1 MDEKEEEGDWRA
13 EAPGPAE
20 TATST
25 QPMPKA
31 RRIVRDITALR
42 VYCPR
47 QRHFLKGRPM
57 PRVLRTCLCLSF
69 AAAMVLDG
77 EARPAAVRPGQK
89 TALVTVA
96 ADAGKPVTNLTAKDF
111 IVTEDGAKREVVDAR
126 LSDDPL
132 SIVLLIDTT
141 QPPMGVTHPTQDLR
155 RAVTT
160 FVRTVHTESPDAQ
173 IALGEFAGA
182 SVTMVDFTSN
192 PADLD
197 KGIAR
202 LAANPQSIAVLL
214 EALVDAGKK
223 LAARPAPRRA
233 IVTVDFHSPE
243 GSAEKTMKA
252 AVTSIHDSGATLW
265 PITVRGT
272 TAAGDDPNREDV
284 LNKATKA
291 NGGMRFSSIGASG
304 LEANLKKVA
313 ASLTSQYVVT
323 FARPGDG
330 SVKATTF
337 ETVGGLKV
345 LLTPFMR

>member
-1 MDEKEEEGDWRA
+1 M
-13 EAPGPAE
+13 
-20 TATST
+20 SS
-25 QPMPKA
+25 
-31 RRIVRDITALR
+31 
-42 VYCPR
+42 
-47 QRHFLKGRPM
+47 
-57 PRVLRTCLCLSF
+57 VLRLSVCVSL
-69 AAAMVLDG
+69 AAAILLAG

-89 TALVTVA
+89 AALVTVV
-96 ADAGKPVTNLTAKDF
+96 ADAGKPVRNLTAKDF
-111 IVTEDGAKREVVDAR
+111 IVKEDGAKREVVDAQ

-155 RAVTT
+155 AAVTT

-173 IALGEFAGA
+173 IALGEIAGA
-182 SVTMVDFTSN
+182 AVTSVDFTSN
-192 PADLD
+192 AADLD
-197 KGIAR
+197 KGIAK
-202 LAANPQSIAVLL
+202 LAANPSSYAVLL
-214 EALVDAGKK
+214 EGLVDAGKK
-223 LAARPAPRRA
+223 LTARPAPRRA

-272 TAAGDDPNREDV
+272 TPAGDDPNREDV

-291 NGGMRFSSIGASG
+291 NGGMRFSSFDASG
-304 LEANLKKVA
+304 LEGNLKRVA

-330 SVKATTF
+330 AVKATTF
-337 ETVGGLKV
+337 ETAGGLKV